1 MTDRTVPRRTWSG
14 RKVALT
20 ATAVV
25 VLAGAG
31 AAIAERD
38 RILSTGTSPSGDNSS
53 TGDNNSTTT
62 LATVQQQKLTAQ
74 QQINGTLGYPG
85 SYQVLGHAPGTIT
98 ALPAVGQ
105 VISLGQTL
113 YQVDG
118 GPVVL
123 LYGAMPLY
131 RDLAIDDKGADVRE
145 LNGALAALGYHV
157 TATSD
162 TYGARTAAAVRSLQG
177 TMAVTK
183 DGVLHQSQFVMLP
196 GAIRVTSTPATLGG
210 PAGGAIIQASG
221 TARLVKVNVDATQ
234 QANIKVGDQVTI
246 TLPDNSTTAGVVST
260 VGTVATAPPS
270 QGNGGGGG
278 SPTVE
283 VDITPT
289 NQAATGTLDQAPVQ
303 VSIITASVPNALVVP
318 VNALLALTGGGYAVE
333 VVAATGAHKLVGVQ
347 LGLFDD
353 SSGLVQVTGTALRPG
368 DRVVVAGS

>member
-1 MTDRTVPRRTWSG
+1 
-14 RKVALT
+14 
-20 ATAVV
+20 
-25 VLAGAG
+25 
-31 AAIAERD
+31 
-38 RILSTGTSPSGDNSS
+38 
-53 TGDNNSTTT
+53 
-62 LATVQQQKLTAQ
+62 
-74 QQINGTLGYPG
+74 
-85 SYQVLGHAPGTIT
+85 
-98 ALPAVGQ
+98 
-105 VISLGQTL
+105 
-113 YQVDG
+113 
-118 GPVVL
+118 
-123 LYGAMPLY
+123 
-131 RDLAIDDKGADVRE
+131 
-145 LNGALAALGYHV
+145 
-157 TATSD
+157 
-162 TYGARTAAAVRSLQG
+162 
-177 TMAVTK
+177 
-183 DGVLHQSQFVMLP
+183 MLP
-196 GAIRVTSTPATLGG
+196 GAIRVTSIPATLGG

-270 QGNGGGGG
+270 QGNGGG

-289 NQAATGTLDQAPVQ
+289 DQTATGTLDQAPVQ
-303 VSIITASVPNALVVP
+303 VSITTASVPNALVVP

>member
-1 MTDRTVPRRTWSG
+1 M
-14 RKVALT
+14 
-20 ATAVV
+20 
-25 VLAGAG
+25 LA
-31 AAIAERD
+31 
-38 RILSTGTSPSGDNSS
+38 
-53 TGDNNSTTT
+53 
-62 LATVQQQKLTAQ
+62 
-74 QQINGTLGYPG
+74 
-85 SYQVLGHAPGTIT
+85 
-98 ALPAVGQ
+98 
-105 VISLGQTL
+105 
-113 YQVDG
+113 
-118 GPVVL
+118 
-123 LYGAMPLY
+123 
-131 RDLAIDDKGADVRE
+131 
-145 LNGALAALGYHV
+145 
-157 TATSD
+157 
-162 TYGARTAAAVRSLQG
+162 
-177 TMAVTK
+177 
-183 DGVLHQSQFVMLP
+183 
-196 GAIRVTSTPATLGG
+196 GAIRVTSIPATLGG

-260 VGTVATAPPS
+260 VGTVATAPAS
-270 QGNGGGGG
+270 QGNGGGG